1 MAATKIQIK
10 KVKTEE
16 AKTLTSM
23 VMEMKMRMGTN
34 PQGKRAVSG
43 VQINSRT
50 WQLIKKRILK
60 KIKIEIQNSGFNAF
74 AHF

>member
-1 MAATKIQIK
+1 MVATKIQIK

-16 AKTLTSM
+16 AKTLTLM
-23 VMEMKMRMGTN
+23 VMEMKRRMN
-34 PQGKRAVSG
+34 PQGRRVVSG

-60 KIKIEIQNSGFNAF
+60 KNKIEIQNSGYNAF

>member
-1 MAATKIQIK
+1 MVATKIQIK

-16 AKTLTSM
+16 AKTLTLM
-23 VMEMKMRMGTN
+23 VMEMKRRMN
-34 PQGKRAVSG
+34 PQGRRVVSG

-74 AHF
+74 ARF

>member
-10 KVKTEE
+10 RVKTEE

-23 VMEMKMRMGTN
+23 VMEMKMRTN
-34 PQGKRAVSG
+34 PQGKRAASG

-50 WQLIKKRILK
+50 WQLIKKKILK
-60 KIKIEIQNSGFNAF
+60 KNKIEIQNSGYNAF